1 MALYALGDLH
11 LSFGCPERPAN
22 LKKGVWRDHEE
33 RIRNNWISTV
43 SEDDTIV
50 LTGDFSHGKTEE
62 QLRPDIDFLL
72 ALPGRKIMLRG
83 NHDMFWDAKK
93 TSKLNEKYTGSLF
106 FLQDNHAVYE
116 SKSKKYALVGTK
128 GYCFE
133 NLDSLEHCM
142 KLEEREAARLRRSFD
157 SAVSAGLGN
166 FIMFLHYPPTS
177 PIWPP
182 TPELCRALGMSR
194 KEEAVIRRDERA
206 LLSKRNGDNN
216 GHNLVINLKKL
227 PRELKNRA
235 SCVTQIDSSPF
246 TEIAEEY
253 GAETVIYSHA
263 HGKDRFGD
271 SLSGNVRGVRYQLVS
286 GDYLDFRPY
295 KIME

>member
-11 LSFGCPERPAN
+11 LSFGCPARPAN
-22 LKKGVWRDHEE
+22 LRKGVWRDHEE

-62 QLRPDIDFLL
+62 QLRPDIGFLL

-142 KLEEREAARLRRSFD
+142 KLEEREAAR
-157 SAVSAGLGN
+157 
-166 FIMFLHYPPTS
+166 T
-177 PIWPP
+177 
-182 TPELCRALGMSR
+182 
-194 KEEAVIRRDERA
+194 
-206 LLSKRNGDNN
+206 
-216 GHNLVINLKKL
+216 L
-227 PRELKNRA
+227 P
-235 SCVTQIDSSPF
+235 SIP
-246 TEIAEEY
+246 
-253 GAETVIYSHA
+253 
-263 HGKDRFGD
+263 
-271 SLSGNVRGVRYQLVS
+271 
-286 GDYLDFRPY
+286 
-295 KIME
+295 